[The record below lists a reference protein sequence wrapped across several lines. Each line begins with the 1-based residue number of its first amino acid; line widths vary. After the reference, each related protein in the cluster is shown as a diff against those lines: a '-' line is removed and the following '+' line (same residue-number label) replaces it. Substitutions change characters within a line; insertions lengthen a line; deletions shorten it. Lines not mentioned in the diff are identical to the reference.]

1 MKGGCKI
8 SCIILEWT
16 GFRIQDS
23 GENENVNVNK
33 NTAFSIIIPH
43 KNIPDL
49 LIRCV
54 NSIPKRDDLEI
65 IIIDDNSSPEIV
77 NFENFPFKNDDSR
90 NLKIIFDKSNKGAG
104 HARNLGLEVA
114 RGKWVIFADA
124 DDFFLFTFNN
134 ILDKYK
140 NSDYDLIFCNA
151 CSLDSEFYT
160 NAHRTENYISAFIKD
175 YLSTEHHEQ
184 GELMLKYGMGVPW
197 CKVTRKKVIED
208 HKIKFDETFLIND
221 CTFSYLIAYY
231 AKTIFVESVAI
242 YCWTDRDG
250 SLITVDTDET
260 NLTRIEVYAKRR
272 KFLNSHN
279 VKFKTVDWGIYL
291 YRMRLKN
298 KDIYKKGYE
307 ILINLGFTP
316 NEIKSELRKIS
327 RQNFK
332 ASAKR
337 KIKKLAK
344 ILFFKPLKLILRPFG
359 F

>member
-1 MKGGCKI
+1 MYNFKMAGI
-8 SCIILEWT
+8 QDS

-23 GENENVNVNK
+23 GENENVNVNI
-33 NTAFSIIIPH
+33 AFSIIIPH

-77 NFENFPFKNDDSR
+77 DFENFPFNDGSR
-90 NLKIIFDKSNKGAG
+90 ENLKIIFDKSNKGAG

-114 RGKWVIFADA
+114 QGKFLIFADA

-140 NSDYDLIFCNA
+140 NSNYDIIYCNA

-160 NAHRTENYISAFIKD
+160 NAQRLGGYLERFIND
-175 YLSTEHHEQ
+175 YFSNDKHEL
-184 GELMLKYGMGVPW
+184 GELELRYLFGAPW
-197 CKVTRKKVIED
+197 CKIVSHDIVKNN
-208 HKIKFDETFLIND
+208 KIKFDEIFVID
-221 CTFSYLIAYY
+221 DVTFSYLAGYY
-231 AKTIFVESVAI
+231 AKNIFVEQIAV
-242 YCWTDRDG
+242 YCYVYRDN
-250 SLITVDTDET
+250 SQVMDTTDEINFLRLKT
-260 NLTRIEVYAKRR
+260 YARRR
-272 KFLNSHN
+272 KFLDSHN
-279 VKFKTVDWGIYL
+279 IKFKTVDWGIYL

-316 NEIKSELRKIS
+316 DEIKSELRKIS

-344 ILFFKPLKLILRPFG
+344 IFFKPLKLILRPFG